1 MQEFKNVHGT
11 QTKVEGIEFNVDTI
25 YIRTN
30 IRREKEVDEIT
41 QREMEYWI
49 YDEIQLNVME
59 FVEML
64 NSKVEKSNKA
74 QDDLILDNAYRV
86 AVLELSAQGI
96 SL

>member
-1 MQEFKNVHGT
+1 MQEFKNVIGT
-11 QTKVEGIEFNVDTI
+11 QDKVEGLEFNVDTI
-25 YIRTN
+25 YIRIN
-30 IRREKEVDEIT
+30 IRREKDE
-41 QREMEYWI
+41 QEHEYWV